1 MSKFK
6 GIKYEAEGCR
16 LEIFGILFE
25 ADSPQDAVR
34 RYRNGQTVFWNS
46 WRGSFCGV
54 LTDSIKDITILFND
68 HIGSKI
74 FFYAHTANGYRYGRD
89 LMILSRETGLHQP
102 DESFIRAILDKGY
115 TSDNSTIYKGI
126 YRLLAGQYLTI
137 NGQEAV
143 LSSYHRF
150 SNTPYPYNEPEMLAE
165 TDRLFR
171 QAVERVIRKNE
182 ELGLQHFFPL
192 SGGLDSRM
200 CQIVAHQIARQPI
213 TNFTY
218 SQTGHYD
225 HLLPREI
232 SRYLGNPWQFMPLDG
247 GDYLTQVDAI
257 SASTQWLIN
266 YNGPSEIYAFASQ
279 QNWEDKGIV
288 LTGVNGDNIL
298 SVITDAPNEIDLLY
312 SLSFA
317 GNGIGSPQVLQ
328 HYTES
333 YSPFCDVDFLEYVLH
348 IPTVKRRNYA
358 FYDKWI
364 LTYYPEAAQWLHK
377 HEPIGHRHRMATI
390 AGRNMFVRDVPKRIV
405 WAILKRLHIYNAYTI
420 DKDSMNP
427 YDRWV
432 KSNPKLLQTL
442 DAYFETQKHVL
453 QGLSMEKELIAHYQ
467 NGRFQDKCAV
477 LTILSALS
485 Q

>member
-192 SGGLDSRM
+192 GTY
-200 CQIVAHQIARQPI
+200 ARQEFDVLFEDVIHAPP
-213 TNFTY
+213 F
-218 SQTGHYD
+218 
-225 HLLPREI
+225 LI
-232 SRYLGNPWQFMPLDG
+232 SLG
-247 GDYLTQVDAI
+247 
-257 SASTQWLIN
+257 
-266 YNGPSEIYAFASQ
+266 
-279 QNWEDKGIV
+279 
-288 LTGVNGDNIL
+288 
-298 SVITDAPNEIDLLY
+298 
-312 SLSFA
+312 
-317 GNGIGSPQVLQ
+317 
-328 HYTES
+328 
-333 YSPFCDVDFLEYVLH
+333 
-348 IPTVKRRNYA
+348 KRPA
-358 FYDKWI
+358 
-364 LTYYPEAAQWLHK
+364 L
-377 HEPIGHRHRMATI
+377 
-390 AGRNMFVRDVPKRIV
+390 
-405 WAILKRLHIYNAYTI
+405 RL
-420 DKDSMNP
+420 
-427 YDRWV
+427 R
-432 KSNPKLLQTL
+432 
-442 DAYFETQKHVL
+442 
-453 QGLSMEKELIAHYQ
+453 
-467 NGRFQDKCAV
+467 
-477 LTILSALS
+477 
-485 Q
+485 